1 MKRMDGEQGT
11 MFYTDAV
18 TDNDV
23 LLCFTTEE
31 EWLSRRQIAERLWR
45 KVTPGLTFRI
55 EVLVR
60 AGSLEKR
67 VLDLAN
73 GQVMFW
79 YRKGATCSPVAS
91 VAS

>member
-1 MKRMDGEQGT
+1 MKRVDGEQGT

-31 EWLSRRQIAERLWR
+31 EWLSRRQVAERLWR

-55 EVLVR
+55 ERLVAEGR
-60 AGSLEKR
+60 LER
-67 VLDLAN
+67 RGLDLLN
-73 GQVMFW
+73 GMKMFW
-79 YRKGATCSPVAS
+79 YRRLPAC
-91 VAS
+91 